1 MMSQPAASSS
11 RPDKAAPAAELGR
24 PSTPMASTVTELV
37 AAREAKGLSAGDIAG
52 QLKLAPRQVVALERG
67 DWAALPGLTFVRGAL
82 RAYGRMVGIAV
93 DDLLA
98 TLDEGAQAELRPSTS
113 LEAPMPSGSMLGF
126 GSGGAGSKTAW
137 LILGAVL
144 LLALALFFGRDTDFS
159 TIPSLLSG
167 SRTAPVPARDS
178 APTGRSGVEP
188 IATLQQSRPALTP
201 AASASTVSP
210 VPPVASP
217 SPAAPASPPTVA
229 PPLAAPPVSSVTA
242 AVPGKAPS
250 VRLQFE
256 REAWVEIKQADGKVL
271 LYGQQKAGSE
281 AQLSLVTE
289 LSLLIGNADHVR
301 VDRDG
306 KPVDIKSLAR
316 QGVARLKLNP

>member
-1 MMSQPAASSS
+1 MNASRRCAHVCVSWSGTGSIIISS
-11 RPDKAAPAAELGR
+11 GERMRRYADR
-24 PSTPMASTVTELV
+24 N
-37 AAREAKGLSAGDIAG
+37 
-52 QLKLAPRQVVALERG
+52 PRGER
-67 DWAALPGLTFVRGAL
+67 
-82 RAYGRMVGIAV
+82 
-93 DDLLA
+93 A
-98 TLDEGAQAELRPSTS
+98 T
-113 LEAPMPSGSMLGF
+113 
-126 GSGGAGSKTAW
+126 
-137 LILGAVL
+137 
-144 LLALALFFGRDTDFS
+144 
-159 TIPSLLSG
+159 
-167 SRTAPVPARDS
+167 
-178 APTGRSGVEP
+178 
-188 IATLQQSRPALTP
+188 ALTP

-229 PPLAAPPVSSVTA
+229 PPLAAPPVSPVTA
-242 AVPGKAPS
+242 TVPGKAPS